1 MLMELQ
7 SVSHTYQ
14 PGTVFARPALQEISL
29 QIQKNEFLVIT
40 GHEGSGKSTLLLLMA
55 GVIKPDQGQV
65 LYRNQPLPSRGI
77 HPHLGLV
84 FQHPEQQMFEL
95 TVGQEVAFGLE
106 NRGVTGKQ
114 LHSAVAGALAAM
126 GLDPGRYQNRRIR
139 ELSTGE
145 KRRVAIASILAMQ
158 PRVLLMDEPLA
169 GLDFSG
175 CRQLLDNLQQLR
187 RSQSTTIIMVTHHI
201 EPVYPFCTRV
211 VQLKEG
217 KINGIIRSEQSEP
230 AENLEEMT
238 LPVHVQLLHHLQKI
252 KPELPASTSTA
263 EEAAAVIAEHWEI
276 GEAGSH

>member
-95 TVGQEVAFGLE
+95 TVGQEVAFGLV
-106 NRGVTGKQ
+106 NRGVKGKQ
-114 LHSAVAGALAAM
+114 LKSAVDNALAAM
-126 GLDPGRYQNRRIR
+126 GLEPGEYQNRLIR
-139 ELSTGE
+139 ELSSGE
-145 KRRVAIASILAMQ
+145 QRRVAVASILAMQ
-158 PRVLLMDEPLA
+158 PQVLLMDEPLA
-169 GLDFSG
+169 GLDYNG
-175 CRQLLDNLQQLR
+175 CCQLLDSILQLR
-187 RSQSTTIIMVTHHI
+187 RSQGTTIIMVTHHI
-201 EPVYPFCTRV
+201 DPVYPFCTRM

-217 KINGIIRSEQSEP
+217 KIAGIIRPEQAWP
-230 AENLEEMT
+230 LENIEESNV
-238 LPVHVQLLHHLQKI
+238 PVHVQLLHHLQKI
-252 KPELPASTSTA
+252 KPALPASTPTA
-263 EEAAAVIAEHWEI
+263 EEAGAVIAEHWRTE
-276 GEAGSH
+276 EAGRH